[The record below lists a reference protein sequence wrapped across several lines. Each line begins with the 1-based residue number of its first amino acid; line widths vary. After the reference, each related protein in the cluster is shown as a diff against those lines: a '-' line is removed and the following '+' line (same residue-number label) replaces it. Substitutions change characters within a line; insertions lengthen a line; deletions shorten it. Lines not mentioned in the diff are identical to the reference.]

1 MININPREIAASA
14 LFEILEKGGYNNVVL
29 KRSLSANGAMPAE
42 DRGFVTDCV
51 NGTLRN
57 VIYIDYVLEKVSG
70 VKVKKMKPYI
80 RTVLRMSLYQLEF
93 MKKSPYAVVD
103 EAVKLVKKRKMGG
116 LAPFVNGVL
125 RNVLRTPDA
134 FDVNENTNAKRLSIL
149 YSHPEWVVKSWIKAY
164 GVKFTEDLCGADNT
178 PPEVTAVVNTLL
190 CDKETLEKEF
200 SAQGI
205 MAEESRFFP
214 IIIKLS
220 GTADISRLDSFRKGH
235 FHIMDEASAAAVFAL
250 DPQPEER
257 ILDVCAAPGG
267 KSILIAELMGNKGEV
282 VSRDISLLK
291 LEMLEDTADRLK
303 LDIIRTEEKDAS
315 VLCEEDVSAFDR
327 VLVDAPCSGLG
338 LLRKKPD
345 IRLKKT
351 KDDIGALVEIQRKI
365 LETASKYVKPG
376 GRLLYST
383 CTLTKEENRE
393 NFLWFL
399 EKNPGFEDIDL
410 NEVLPEA
417 MCGKSG
423 KYGYAELYP
432 NVQGTDG
439 FFVSAA
445 RRKSDD

>member
-1 MININPREIAASA
+1 MININPREVAAAA

-80 RTVLRMSLYQLEF
+80 RTVLRMSIYQLEF

-134 FDVNENTNAKRLSIL
+134 FCADEKVNSKRLSVI
-149 YSHPEWVVKSWIKAY
+149 YSHPEWVVKAWIKAY
-164 GVKFTEDLCGADNT
+164 GLKFTEDLCGADNT
-178 PPEVTAVVNTLL
+178 PPEVAAAVNTLL
-190 CDKETLEKEF
+190 CGREELEGDF

-205 MAEESRFFP
+205 KTERSKFFP
-214 IIIKLS
+214 NIIKLS
-220 GTADISRLDSFRKGH
+220 GTADISKLESFRKGY

-250 DPQPEER
+250 DPKPGER
-257 ILDVCAAPGG
+257 ILDICAAPGG
-267 KSILIAELMGNKGEV
+267 KSLLIGELMGNKGEI
-282 VSRDISLLK
+282 VSRDISGIK
-291 LEMLEDTADRLK
+291 LEMLEDSADRLK
-303 LDIIRTEEKDAS
+303 IDIIRTEEKDAS
-315 VLCEEDVSAFDR
+315 VLYEEDIEAFDR
-327 VLVDAPCSGLG
+327 VLADAPCSGLG

-345 IRLKKT
+345 IRLKKS
-351 KDDIGALVEIQRKI
+351 KEDIEALVHIQREI
-365 LETASKYVKPG
+365 LKTASRYVKAG
-376 GRLLYST
+376 GRLVYST

-399 EKNPGFEDIDL
+399 ENSPDFEPIDL
-410 NEVLPEA
+410 GEVLPET
-417 MCGKSG
+417 MCGKAG
-423 KYGYAELYP
+423 RYGYGELYP
-432 NVQGTDG
+432 NIHGTDG

-445 RRKSDD
+445 RRKDR